1 MAEWGRQKTGFTRT
15 KEGNELDQA
24 IERVRNFY
32 KRPLEDSEITKITEN
47 LKSHPH
53 ASPTEL
59 MSTYGGKKRKSRK
72 QKKSLKRKSRKQKKS
87 LKKRR

>member
-1 MAEWGRQKTGFTRT
+1 MAEWGNQKTGFTRN

-24 IERVRNFY
+24 IDSVRKFY
-32 KRPLEDSEITKITEN
+32 NRKLDDSEITKITN
-47 LKSHPH
+47 NFNKYPH